1 MIIFRPHNVYGRDMG
16 NEHVIPEFINKI
28 SSKDSKEIR
37 LNIKGSGQEIRSFI
51 YIDDFIR
58 AFDSIFK
65 KGKHMEIYNIG
76 TQKKIKIIDLA
87 KLIGKK
93 LQKKI
98 SFKKTSSFRG
108 STNIRCPNILKIKK
122 LGFKPKV
129 SLEEGLDRIISNIK

>member
-1 MIIFRPHNVYGRDMG
+1 M
-16 NEHVIPEFINKI
+16 
-28 SSKDSKEIR
+28 
-37 LNIKGSGQEIRSFI
+37 RSFI

-58 AFDSIFK
+58 AFDLIFK

-93 LQKKI
+93 FRKKI

-108 STNIRCPNILKIKK
+108 GTNIRCPNILKIKK
-122 LGFKPKV
+122 LGFKEKV
-129 SLEEGLDRIISNIK
+129 SLEEGLDRIISNI